1 MQTIGCLFVRGG
13 AHASLDRLSNDR
25 IKITKQQ
32 NARWYYG
39 KSFVR
44 LHTIEW
50 KSACKWVHFYV
61 HTHGITS
68 FFRAVFFL
76 SWPARYLEVY
86 FIVYFLLLPL
96 LFSSNFTMQ
105 FFFVDL
111 SLSLCN
117 RFMNLVVVS
126 GGEIAQNR
134 KPMQWDCTMGDVV
147 ASHSKCQAACE
158 LND

>member
-1 MQTIGCLFVRGG
+1 MGALLCAHTRQYIFFPGRFFSLLASPLSRGLFYRVFFV
-13 AHASLDRLSNDR
+13 AA
-25 IKITKQQ
+25 IIVFQQ
-32 NARWYYG
+32 
-39 KSFVR
+39 
-44 LHTIEW
+44 
-50 KSACKWVHFYV
+50 FYDA
-61 HTHGITS
+61 I
-68 FFRAVFFL
+68 FFRR
-76 SWPARYLEVY
+76 S
-86 FIVYFLLLPL
+86 
-96 LFSSNFTMQ
+96 
-105 FFFVDL
+105 L